1 MFQALHKK
9 LLCPII
15 ARRVPQVPI
24 TLPTHDASKDMRRS
38 SCGLLYIHTSGACQ
52 GVYGL
57 DHSALPGARE
67 FPITDVD

>member
-1 MFQALHKK
+1 MHKK

-15 ARRVPQVPI
+15 ARLVPQVPI
-24 TLPTHDASKDMRRS
+24 TLPTQDMRRS
-38 SCGLLYIHTSGACQ
+38 SCGLLYIHLGLVKVS
-52 GVYGL
+52 GL